1 MQIIEEIKKSVEALL
16 FVTSE
21 PLSSRRMADVLE
33 CKVGVVEK
41 SLALLEKEYSETDRA
56 FVIKK
61 VNKGYSLFTKPKFS
75 EIIKRLTGK
84 RELYLSKAALTTLA
98 IIAYRQPVTRRD
110 IEMIRGVDSS
120 GVIHTLQDTGL
131 IKVVGKED
139 IFGHPFLY
147 GTTGKFL
154 EIFHLDTLK
163 DLPQIENEDSA
174 FFGESGTGFQKGSES
189 SD

>member
-1 MQIIEEIKKSVEALL
+1 MQIVEEIKKSVEALL
-16 FVTSE
+16 FVSSE
-21 PLSSRRMADVLE
+21 PVSSRRMADVLE
-33 CKVGVVEK
+33 CNVGMVEK
-41 SLALLEKEYSETDRA
+41 TIAVLEKEYAETDRA
-56 FVIKK
+56 FIIKK
-61 VNKGYSLFTKPKFS
+61 VNKGYSLFTKPEFS
-75 EIIKRLTGK
+75 EIIKKLTGK

-98 IIAYRQPVTRRD
+98 IIAYRQPITRRE
-110 IEMIRGVDSS
+110 IETVRGVDSS

-154 EIFHLDTLK
+154 ETFHLESLK
-163 DLPQIENEDSA
+163 GLPSIENEDSA
-174 FFGESGTGFQKGSES
+174 FFGESGIGFQKGSKS

>member
-1 MQIIEEIKKSVEALL
+1 MQITEEIKKSLEALL
-16 FVTSE
+16 FVSSE
-21 PLSSRRMADVLE
+21 PISSRKMADVLG
-33 CKVGVVEK
+33 CHVGIVEK
-41 SLALLEKEYSETDRA
+41 ALALLEKEYAETDRA

-61 VNKGYSLFTKPKFS
+61 VNKGYSLFTKPEFS

-84 RELYLSKAALTTLA
+84 RELYLSRAALTTLA

-120 GVIHTLQDTGL
+120 GVIHTLQDAGL

-154 EIFHLDTLK
+154 ETFHLESLE
-163 DLPQIENEDSA
+163 DLPRIENEDSA
-174 FFGESGTGFQKGSES
+174 FFGESGAGFQKGSES
-189 SD
+189 SN

>member
-1 MQIIEEIKKSVEALL
+1 MQNIKEIKKSVEALL
-16 FVTSE
+16 FVSSE
-21 PLSSRRMADVLE
+21 PISSRKMADVLE
-33 CKVGVVEK
+33 CNVGVVEK
-41 SLALLEKEYSETDRA
+41 TLALLEKEYKETDRA
-56 FVIKK
+56 FIVKR
-61 VNKGYSLFTKPKFS
+61 VNKGYSLFTKPEFS
-75 EIIKRLTGK
+75 ETIKRLTGK

-98 IIAYRQPVTRRD
+98 IIAYRQPVTRRE

-120 GVIHTLQDTGL
+120 GVIHTLQDADL

-139 IFGHPFLY
+139 VFGHPFLY

-154 EIFHLDTLK
+154 ETFHLESLK
-163 DLPQIENEDSA
+163 DLPEVENENSA

>member
-1 MQIIEEIKKSVEALL
+1 MQTIEEIKKSVEALL
-16 FVTSE
+16 FVSPE
-21 PLSSRRMADVLE
+21 PLSSRKMADVLE
-33 CKVGVVEK
+33 CNVSTVEK
-41 SLALLEKEYSETDRA
+41 TLALLEKEYAETDRA
-56 FVIKK
+56 FFIKK
-61 VNKGYSLFTKPKFS
+61 VNKGFSLFTKPGFS

-98 IIAYRQPVTRRD
+98 IIAYRQPITRRD

-120 GVIHTLQDTGL
+120 GVIHTLQDAGL

-139 IFGHPFLY
+139 VFGHPFLY

-154 EIFHLDTLK
+154 ETFHLGSLK
-163 DLPQIENEDSA
+163 DLPPIENEDSA
-174 FFGESGTGFQKGSES
+174 FFGESGIGFQKGSES